1 MRGQATL
8 LYGIIF
14 LLIISPHASAHEAK
28 NYSFILRE
36 DASSTKS
43 VSPGILVETDS
54 IFFVNVDNR
63 EGANHRIL
71 IDADDDGNFSGIDD
85 LSTKW
90 LFGSCELD
98 DNGSKENEDCMV
110 TEFVLLAP
118 ENGLL
123 PGNISMIHQ
132 VKFNDE
138 ISNFSFHI
146 NFGLDI
152 HPVENITSELIPQN
166 NENFSENRSLTEP
179 NDDNHFI
186 LLSIS
191 LLGILITTSILVF
204 SSKKESD

>member
-1 MRGQATL
+1 MRGQVTL

-14 LLIISPHASAHEAK
+14 LLILSPYASAHEAK
-28 NYSFILRE
+28 NYTFILRE

-54 IFFVNVDNR
+54 IFFVNMDKR

-110 TEFVLLAP
+110 NEFVLLAP

-132 VKFNDE
+132 VKFNDQ

-152 HPVENITSELIPQN
+152 HSMINNTQELSPQINENISV
-166 NENFSENRSLTEP
+166 NENLIES
-179 NDDNHFI
+179 NDNNYLI
-186 LLSIS
+186 LLSTS
-191 LLGILITTSILVF
+191 LLGILIMSSILVF
-204 SSKKESD
+204 SGKKESE

>member
-1 MRGQATL
+1 MRSQATL
-8 LYGIIF
+8 LYGVIF
-14 LLIISPHASAHEAK
+14 VLILSPYASAHEAK

-54 IFFVNVDNR
+54 IFFVNVDKR

-98 DNGSKENEDCMV
+98 DNDSKENEDCMV

-132 VKFNDE
+132 VKFNDQ
-138 ISNFSFHI
+138 ISNFSFYI

-152 HPVENITSELIPQN
+152 HPMVNNTQELLPQINENITE
-166 NENFSENRSLTEP
+166 NENLIES
-179 NDDNHFI
+179 NDNNYFI
-186 LLSIS
+186 LLSTS
-191 LLGILITTSILVF
+191 LLGILVISSILVF
-204 SSKKESD
+204 SGKKESE

>member
-1 MRGQATL
+1 MRGQASL
-8 LYGIIF
+8 IYGTIF

-132 VKFNDE
+132 IRFNGTLTNHSFN
-138 ISNFSFHI
+138 IYFSEDVHI
-146 NFGLDI
+146 
-152 HPVENITSELIPQN
+152 VENSTVNLTNQNLDDIKSIETEKITDTN
-166 NENFSENRSLTEP
+166 TY
-179 NDDNHFI
+179 FI
-186 LLSIS
+186 LMILSVIGIIIILSIFA
-191 LLGILITTSILVF
+191 LVE
-204 SSKKESD
+204 KRDE

>member
-8 LYGIIF
+8 LYGVIF
-14 LLIISPHASAHEAK
+14 VLILSPYASAHEAK
-28 NYSFILRE
+28 NYSFIMRE

-54 IFFVNVDNR
+54 IFFVNVDKR

-71 IDADDDGNFSGIDD
+71 IDADDDGYFSGIDD

-98 DNGSKENEDCMV
+98 DNDSKENEDCMV

-152 HPVENITSELIPQN
+152 HPVENITSELIPPN
-166 NENFSENRSLTEP
+166 NANLSENRSLTEP

-186 LLSIS
+186 ILSICK
-191 LLGILITTSILVF
+191 LINLI
-204 SSKKESD
+204 